1 MTDAP
6 LSIGMMPSHPG
17 AIVREEILA
26 PLGLN
31 VTKAAKALGVRR
43 ATLSDLLNEKA
54 ALSPSRAVF
63 IFLIGTG
70 VRQKTATFSNAGYP
84 GSP

>member
-1 MTDAP
+1 MTNAL
-6 LSIGMMPSHPG
+6 LSIGVVPSHPG

-31 VTKAAKALGVRR
+31 VTKVAKALDVRR

-54 ALSPSRAVF
+54 ALFP
-63 IFLIGTG
+63 
-70 VRQKTATFSNAGYP
+70 
-84 GSP
+84 